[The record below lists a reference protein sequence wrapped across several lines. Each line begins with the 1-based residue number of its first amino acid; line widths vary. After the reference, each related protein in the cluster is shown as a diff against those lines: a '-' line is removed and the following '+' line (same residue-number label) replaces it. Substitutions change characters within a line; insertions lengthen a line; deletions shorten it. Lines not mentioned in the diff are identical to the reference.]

1 MIIKYENIINDNLNV
16 LYTDK
21 TLYVIEHYETWIKKW
36 VYFQIQNLETFLNR
50 NKFHII
56 EQEIKRYKIYLY
68 KQKRYLYKQ
77 HR

>member
-56 EQEIKRYKIYLY
+56 EQEIKRY
-68 KQKRYLYKQ
+68 
-77 HR
+77 